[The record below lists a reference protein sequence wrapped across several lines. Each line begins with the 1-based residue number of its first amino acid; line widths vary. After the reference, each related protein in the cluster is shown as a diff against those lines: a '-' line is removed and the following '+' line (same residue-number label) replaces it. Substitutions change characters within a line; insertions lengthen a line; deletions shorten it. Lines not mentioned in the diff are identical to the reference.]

1 MRFVLSGRSAGS
13 LAAVLAL
20 FAGAIFTSQPAA
32 AGDLER
38 FSFDVQWRLIRAG
51 TVVID
56 ATPDSGRI
64 KLDSAGLVSAL
75 FKIDDTYTVHYE
87 PGRCATDSLM
97 NAQEGKRHR
106 ETKITFDRTL
116 NKGTSV
122 LRDLRANTI
131 LRQDQIDIP
140 NCVHDVL
147 GALLMLRNTR
157 MDLGKSA
164 TFPVSDGR
172 RAAQV
177 KVDAQE
183 REDVSTAAGT
193 FHTIRYEA
201 GLLNGVVY
209 QRNGRVQLWLS
220 DDARRL
226 PVKVLVRMGFPVG
239 NVTLELTKEEQP

>member
-1 MRFVLSGRSAGS
+1 MRFVLSRRSAGY

-20 FAGAIFTSQPAA
+20 FAGANVTSQSAF

-38 FSFDVQWRLIRAG
+38 FSYDVEWRLIRAG
-51 TVVID
+51 TVVVD
-56 ATPDSGRI
+56 AAPDSGKI

-75 FKIDDTYTVHYE
+75 FKVDDTYTVHYE
-87 PGRCATDSLM
+87 PGHCATDSLLD
-97 NAQEGKRHR
+97 AQEGKRHR
-106 ETKITFDRTL
+106 ETKITFDRAA
-116 NKGTSV
+116 NKATFV
-122 LRDLRANTI
+122 LRDLRANNI

-140 NCVHDVL
+140 SCVHDVL
-147 GALLMLRNTR
+147 GALLMLRNAR
-157 MDLGKSA
+157 MDIGKSA
-164 TFPVSDGR
+164 SFPVSDGR

-193 FHTIRYEA
+193 FHAIRYEVS
-201 GLLNGVVY
+201 LLNGVVY
-209 QRNGRVQLWLS
+209 PRNGRVQLWLS

-239 NVTLELTKEEQP
+239 NVTLELTRAEQP